1 MGEIRITNIKV
12 YAMKDEVAVI
22 ERNGVLIDRVVKKP
36 MIVLNQEVDFTIDK
50 KQLNSERNQWKK
62 SDTDIVHFTYE
73 NL

>member
-1 MGEIRITNIKV
+1 MGEVRITNIKV

>member
-62 SDTDIVHFTYE
+62 NDTDIVHFTYE

>member
-36 MIVLNQEVDFTIDK
+36 MIVLNQEVNFTIDK